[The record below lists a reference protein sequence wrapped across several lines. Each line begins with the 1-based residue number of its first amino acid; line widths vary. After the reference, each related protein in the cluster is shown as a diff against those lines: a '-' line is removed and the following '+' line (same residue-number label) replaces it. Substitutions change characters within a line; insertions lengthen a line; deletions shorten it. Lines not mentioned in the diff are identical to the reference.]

1 MSHLIQM
8 LKNQVQF
15 LICYNY
21 VQKFHHRRVIELLQ
35 NGNFPDQRESW
46 VKMTFLDHYLAAIE
60 SIALNYAAAT
70 TENYTGWFFDCSA
83 LKMIKCKPLQD
94 ISELFLPK
102 SD

>member
-35 NGNFPDQRESW
+35 NGNFPDQRES
-46 VKMTFLDHYLAAIE
+46 VSDYIV
-60 SIALNYAAAT
+60 NP
-70 TENYTGWFFDCSA
+70 
-83 LKMIKCKPLQD
+83 IKKVLSVR
-94 ISELFLPK
+94 IYLPK
-102 SD
+102 KTCDF

>member
-15 LICYNY
+15 LVCYYY

-35 NGNFPDQRESW
+35 NGYFPDQRESW
-46 VKMTFLDHYLAAIE
+46 VKVAFLDHFLATIE

-70 TENYTGWFFDCSA
+70 AENYRSHLIAVEGTPSLSVSNWIRFNATC
-83 LKMIKCKPLQD
+83 
-94 ISELFLPK
+94 
-102 SD
+102 

>member
-46 VKMTFLDHYLAAIE
+46 LKLAFLDHFLTAIE
-60 SIALNYAAAT
+60 SIAPNYAAAT
-70 TENYTGWFFDCSA
+70 AENYRSCLIAVEGTPSLSVSNWIRFNATC
-83 LKMIKCKPLQD
+83 
-94 ISELFLPK
+94 
-102 SD
+102 

>member
-35 NGNFPDQRESW
+35 HGNFPDQRKSW
-46 VKMTFLDHYLAAIE
+46 VKMRFLGHFLGAIE
-60 SIALNYAAAT
+60 SIAPNYAAAT
-70 TENYTGWFFDCSA
+70 TENYRSCLIAVEGTPSLSVSNWIRFNATC
-83 LKMIKCKPLQD
+83 
-94 ISELFLPK
+94 
-102 SD
+102 

>member
-35 NGNFPDQRESW
+35 NGNFSDQGESW
-46 VKMTFLDHYLAAIE
+46 VKMTFLDHYLATIE

-70 TENYTGWFFDCSA
+70 AENYRSHLIAVEGTPSLSVSNWIRFNATC
-83 LKMIKCKPLQD
+83 
-94 ISELFLPK
+94 
-102 SD
+102 

>member
-35 NGNFPDQRESW
+35 NGNFPDQRES
-46 VKMTFLDHYLAAIE
+46 VSDYIVNPIKKVLSVRFSNGSVTLSFLGQNSKKNHLVE
-60 SIALNYAAAT
+60 VT
-70 TENYTGWFFDCSA
+70 
-83 LKMIKCKPLQD
+83 
-94 ISELFLPK
+94 
-102 SD
+102 

>member
-60 SIALNYAAAT
+60 SIALNYAAAR

-83 LKMIKCKPLQD
+83 LKND
-94 ISELFLPK
+94 
-102 SD
+102 

>member
-15 LICYNY
+15 LVCYYY

-46 VKMTFLDHYLAAIE
+46 VKMTFLDHYLATIE

-70 TENYTGWFFDCSA
+70 AENYRSCLIAVEGTPSLSVSNWIRFNATC
-83 LKMIKCKPLQD
+83 
-94 ISELFLPK
+94 
-102 SD
+102 

>member
-35 NGNFPDQRESW
+35 NGNFPDQRES
-46 VKMTFLDHYLAAIE
+46 VSDYIVNPIKKVLSVRFSKRSVTLSFLGQNSQKNHLVE
-60 SIALNYAAAT
+60 VT
-70 TENYTGWFFDCSA
+70 
-83 LKMIKCKPLQD
+83 
-94 ISELFLPK
+94 
-102 SD
+102 